1 MRYVLF
7 SKGLHSTWLL
17 DGANATLFDCG
28 EGCSTSLGY
37 QIFAVDRLCLSH
49 SHTDHVAG
57 LPSFLGLR
65 NATKGA
71 NDKPL
76 TILYPEGNR
85 RIEEWLE
92 FSRRRAYPL
101 KYALTFQAMKPWDQ
115 FPIPLKSG
123 SQEKRYIEAFPV
135 QHAPESCFG
144 YRVLSIR
151 RGLKAEYQGKGPDF
165 YRSLTPQQKEGMM
178 EDRVANQMVFSG
190 DSMPLGQDEDSP
202 LRQAELA
209 FLDCTFLSA
218 REREGFTHA
227 AMEEVAETCQ
237 ANQVRAAYAMHL
249 SIRYPLGEV
258 RRKSEELAKVYPLK
272 IIPYDQV
279 VRLD

>member
-1 MRYVLF
+1 MRHILF

-17 DGANATLFDCG
+17 DGANSTLFDCG

-37 QIFAVDRLCLSH
+37 QIFAVDRICLSH

-92 FSRRRAYPL
+92 FSRKRAYPL
-101 KYALTFQAMKPWDQ
+101 KYALTFQSLKPWDQ
-115 FPIPLKSG
+115 VSIPLKGG
-123 SQEKRYIEAFPV
+123 SQERRLIETFPV

-144 YRVLSIR
+144 YRILSIR
-151 RGLKAEYQGKGPDF
+151 RGLKAEFQGREPAY
-165 YRSLTPQQKEGMM
+165 YRSLTPEQKAGMM
-178 EDRVANQMVFSG
+178 EDRVANQLVFSG
-190 DSMPLGQDEDSP
+190 DSMPLSQDEDSP
-202 LRQAELA
+202 LRRAELA
-209 FLDCTFLSA
+209 FLDSTFLSPS
-218 REREGFTHA
+218 EREGFTHA
-227 AMEEVAETCQ
+227 ALEEVAETCR
-237 ANQVRAAYAMHL
+237 ANQVRTAYAIHL
-249 SIRYPLGEV
+249 SIRYSLAEV
-258 RRKSEELAKVYPLK
+258 RRKIEELSTVFPLK
-272 IIPYDQV
+272 MIPYDQV
-279 VRLD
+279 VYLN